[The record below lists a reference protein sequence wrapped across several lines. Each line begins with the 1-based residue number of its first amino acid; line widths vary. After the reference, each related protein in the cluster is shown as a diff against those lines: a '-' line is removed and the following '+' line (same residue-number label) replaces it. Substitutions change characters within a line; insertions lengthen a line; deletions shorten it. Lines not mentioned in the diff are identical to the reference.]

1 MRQANGRSALRMMAV
16 AGLSLVGL
24 ALAGCGDRLNDP
36 LSPVRPR
43 DARPS
48 FEIVPGSG
56 SWTAKAS
63 MPTAREGS
71 AAGVIDGILYVAGG
85 YGSAGQLAINEAYNP
100 GTNSWT
106 TRASMPAGRY
116 GGDGAG
122 VIGGELYVVG
132 GWTVSPALP
141 NRSLFIY
148 NPVSNSWRSGPNMP
162 VLSACGS
169 TGVINGK
176 LYVTTACD
184 GYNGYRSF
192 LHVYNPMT
200 STWTQLASSPNA
212 HAAPAAGVIEGKLY
226 VAGGNNAS
234 GIPSTTLDVY
244 DPAAGTWT
252 TKAPMSEVHMGPG
265 GAVVDGKL
273 YVIGG
278 WNGSQYGGTVEVY
291 DPETNA
297 WTTLAS
303 MPTPRYELAT
313 GVIAGIVYAA
323 GGNGGASRLA
333 VHEAFAPAPPQKADQ
348 TIAFDALTNRTFGDP
363 PFAISATSSSGLS
376 VSFTASGSCTVA
388 GTTVS
393 LTAVGACTITADQ
406 GGDAS
411 FNPAP
416 SVSQAFSIANANQT
430 ITFDPLGNKTFGDPP
445 FALSA
450 TASSGLP
457 VSFAAS
463 GNCTVAGETVTITGA
478 GSCTVT
484 ASQAGDATYSAATP
498 VPQTFAIALAS
509 QAALSVTGPASATPA
524 DGTVQL
530 GTSGGS
536 GTGAVT
542 FSATSSSACTVYPS
556 SGVVTITSGTGT
568 CDIRAT
574 KAGDSN
580 YNPVTSPQF
589 SIVVRMANQT
599 ISFGAL
605 GARTYGDAPFAV
617 SANASSGLPVALAA
631 SGDCTVAGTLL
642 TITGAGACTIT
653 ATQLGDHNYNPAPSI
668 VQGFAIAKAT
678 PVILWNAPSSMVYG
692 AALGGVQLNAT
703 ATGVSGAPLSGVF
716 SYSPPAGTV
725 LNLGSQP
732 LAASF
737 TPDDGSNYTGAAKS
751 VSITVLYNTAAGRV
765 FLQPI
770 NLPTQQQ
777 SVFKAGSTIPV
788 KFQLFLADG
797 MTPVSSAVATIRVNK
812 MSDGL
817 PVDVVSNVPNAG
829 TTFRY
834 DPGAQQYIFNLSTKN
849 WSAGSYRITVLLD
862 DGSQIMAIVGA
873 R

>member
-1 MRQANGRSALRMMAV
+1 MRQTNGSSALRMMAV

-56 SWTAKAS
+56 SWTTKAPMS
-63 MPTAREGS
+63 VAREGT

-106 TRASMPAGRY
+106 ARASMPAGRY

-141 NRSLFIY
+141 NRSLYIY

-162 VLSACGS
+162 ILSACGS

-212 HAAPAAGVIEGKLY
+212 HSAPAAGVIEGKLY

-244 DPAAGTWT
+244 DPATGTWA
-252 TKAPMSEVHMGPG
+252 TKAPMSEVHTGPG

-278 WNGSQYGGTVEVY
+278 WNGSLYGGTVEVY

-323 GGNGGASRLA
+323 GGYGGTSRLA
-333 VHEAFAPAPPQKADQ
+333 VHEAFSPTPPQKADQ

-406 GGDAS
+406 RGDAS

-416 SVSQAFSIANANQT
+416 SVAQAFSIASATQT
-430 ITFDPLGNKTFGDPP
+430 ITFDHLGNKTFGDPP
-445 FALSA
+445 FAVSA

-463 GNCTVAGETVTITGA
+463 G
-478 GSCTVT
+478 
-484 ASQAGDATYSAATP
+484 
-498 VPQTFAIALAS
+498 
-509 QAALSVTGPASATPA
+509 
-524 DGTVQL
+524 
-530 GTSGGS
+530 
-536 GTGAVT
+536 
-542 FSATSSSACTVYPS
+542 
-556 SGVVTITSGTGT
+556 
-568 CDIRAT
+568 
-574 KAGDSN
+574 
-580 YNPVTSPQF
+580 
-589 SIVVRMANQT
+589 
-599 ISFGAL
+599 
-605 GARTYGDAPFAV
+605 
-617 SANASSGLPVALAA
+617 
-631 SGDCTVAGTLL
+631 DCTVAGTLV
-642 TITGAGACTIT
+642 TIAGAGACTIT
-653 ATQLGDHNYNPAPSI
+653 ANQLGDHNYNPAPSV

-678 PVILWNAPSSMVYG
+678 PVIVWSTPASMVYG
-692 AALGGVQLNAT
+692 AALGGAQLNAT
-703 ATGVSGAPLSGVF
+703 ATGVSGAPLSGIF
-716 SYSPPAGTV
+716 SYLPPAGTV

-732 LAASF
+732 LAVNF

-751 VSITVLYNTAAGRV
+751 VSIAVLYNTAAGHA

-770 NLPTQQQ
+770 NVPPQAQ

-797 MTPVSSAVATIRVNK
+797 VTQAGTAVATIRVNK
-812 MSDGL
+812 VSDGV
-817 PVDVVSNVPNAG
+817 PVPVLSNVPNAG

-834 DPGAQQYIFNLSTKN
+834 DSEAQQYIFNLSTKN
-849 WSAGSYRITVLLD
+849 WSVGSYRITVLLD